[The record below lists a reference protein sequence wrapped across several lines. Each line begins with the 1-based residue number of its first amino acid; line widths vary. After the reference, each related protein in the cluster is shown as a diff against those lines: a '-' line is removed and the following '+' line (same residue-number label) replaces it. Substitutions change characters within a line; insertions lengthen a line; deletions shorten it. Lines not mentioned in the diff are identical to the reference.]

1 MSEAPSIL
9 FRLRYRQQGGH
20 THIRVFAGTSPYSL
34 GKAGDLVFRNEE
46 RDVLRPKLAA
56 LPDVE
61 CLPEGE

>member
-1 MSEAPSIL
+1 
-9 FRLRYRQQGGH
+9 
-20 THIRVFAGTSPYSL
+20 VFAGTSPYSL

-46 RDVLRPKLAA
+46 WDVLRQKLAA